1 MANLQFVRL
10 LTTILMLFMLPSCA
24 YRVGYGYQELPRGIK
39 SLHIPIFKNDTY
51 EVGPEVSFTNQLV
64 RELKRANVAELLGEN
79 SAEGILEGR
88 IIRITKQQRSYE
100 EKVRG
105 SVKNSGLVNLPD
117 GTFVATEYL
126 LKIKIELRL
135 RKTGTSQIVWKQWFD
150 DQTVYSASRLAL
162 EGINTSSPN
171 YTGSEEERVIN
182 NLAAV
187 MMQEAVGRLTENF

>member
-1 MANLQFVRL
+1 M
-10 LTTILMLFMLPSCA
+10 
-24 YRVGYGYQELPRGIK
+24 GYGYQELPRGIK

-64 RELKRANVAELLGEN
+64 REIKRSNVAKILGEN
-79 SAEGILEGR
+79 SAEGVLEGR

-105 SVKNSGLVNLPD
+105 QEKNSGLVNLPD

-135 RKTGTSQIVWKQWFD
+135 RKRGTSQIVWREGFD
-150 DQTVYSASRLAL
+150 DQIVYSASRLAL
-162 EGINTSSPN
+162 EGINTSAPN

-182 NLAAV
+182 NLASV